1 VRRVDHIALDRLIH
15 AVGSLC
21 QCAAGYGGLQK
32 LCLELHCRH
41 VGVFDGLPVDQLDIT
56 GAQRLCKV
64 IHGTGGF
71 IGVCA
76 GDRGHV
82 GNALNGHDGI
92 FQPDTRIGEFT
103 DVGGHVLKR
112 VDRLIRISVQL
123 VQVFVDFLQRCSGAH
138 HDGLDRTHFQFV
150 FVKPL

>member
-1 VRRVDHIALDRLIH
+1 MRRVDHIALDRLIH

-41 VGVFDGLPVDQLDIT
+41 GGVFDGLPVDQLDIT